1 MATLEWGD
9 VVIIGLVA
17 FAGFTLLS
25 YGISAWMSR
34 HNVSGQVK
42 AKPRKPGDKKPPK
55 ATAETRSDA

>member
-42 AKPRKPGDKKPPK
+42 AKPRKPAKGKPAKGEAAPK
-55 ATAETRSDA
+55 TE